1 MNSAKLTVL
10 ITQPDKAKAKTC
22 CIFPVSLLG
31 LKPKIDGT
39 FSEETAKMLE
49 SKFMRQVFQN
59 AVICAV
65 MKKSIKNLV
74 VMMQEPQ
81 GQNC

>member
-10 ITQPDKAKAKTC
+10 IPQTDKAEEKPC

-39 FSEETAKMLE
+39 FS
-49 SKFMRQVFQN
+49 
-59 AVICAV
+59 
-65 MKKSIKNLV
+65 
-74 VMMQEPQ
+74 
-81 GQNC
+81 